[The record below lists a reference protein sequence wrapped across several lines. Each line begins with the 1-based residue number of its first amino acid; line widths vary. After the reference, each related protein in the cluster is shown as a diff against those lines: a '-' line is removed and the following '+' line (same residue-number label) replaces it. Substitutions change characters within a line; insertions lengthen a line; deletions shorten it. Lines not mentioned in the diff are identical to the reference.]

1 MLANRFLNFTF
12 YKPNNCHLLG
22 FFVAGFSPPPFS
34 FTNCISPDPITE
46 ATQAVSM
53 RFQCKP
59 YNGHGPY
66 SLSIWTEFGA

>member
-1 MLANRFLNFTF
+1 MLANRLLNFTF
-12 YKPNNCHLLG
+12 YKPNNCHLLV
-22 FFVAGFSPPPFS
+22 FFLLWGVLSPPFS

-59 YNGHGPY
+59 YYGHGPY
-66 SLSIWTEFGA
+66 SPSI